1 MNVVNYITGFGLTL
15 VTYDQTQQV
24 VRIQHGPAP
33 HLQWN
38 LQLLDT
44 VGPRLFNHL
53 CATLLL
59 KVFR

>member
-44 VGPRLFNHL
+44 VGP
-53 CATLLL
+53 
-59 KVFR
+59 